1 MFGNIYIAKSHF
13 INFKFR
19 KFEFLHARYFEISR
33 DINNC
38 KQFSESACSFKPDT
52 FLYIF
57 EYEIFRKIYTS
68 RNYAQ
73 ANVERLTCKE
83 GRRNIKFFMKNC
95 FLIRRRGRLLNL
107 EHALVSS
114 AAALFRRDS
123 SIVKSLVTPIH
134 SRDKFA
140 GILLHTCEIF

>member
-114 AAALFRRDS
+114 AAALFHD
-123 SIVKSLVTPIH
+123 
-134 SRDKFA
+134 
-140 GILLHTCEIF
+140 EIPRS